1 MESTQTVGIA
11 RLVLYR
17 RERAVMLVPRDQGIT
32 LWTLRYGDEV
42 RDPDDYFDAIKPE
55 KPEAKLLSLALSM
68 IKERTRSEE
77 RRVGQESV
85 IPCRSRWTPQQ
96 QTKNYVDSWYQRL
109 AQNDRNTSERAEI
122 TG

>member
-1 MESTQTVGIA
+1 MRISDWSSDVCSSDLEAFSVIRSAMESTQTVGIA

-55 KPEAKLLSLALSM
+55 KPEAKLLSLALSL
-68 IKERTRSEE
+68 INERTE
-77 RRVGQESV
+77 RWDQNMVSDPEIGRASGRERVCKYG
-85 IPCRSRWTPQQ
+85 
-96 QTKNYVDSWYQRL
+96 
-109 AQNDRNTSERAEI
+109 
-122 TG
+122 

>member
-17 RERAVMLVPRDQGIT
+17 RVRAVMLVPRDQGIT

-55 KPEAKLLSLALSM
+55 KPEAKLLSLALSL
-68 IKERTRSEE
+68 IKERTE
-77 RRVGQESV
+77 RWDQKMVSDPVQDNLRKIIAARKKGA
-85 IPCRSRWTPQQ
+85 RKTPKADRKS
-96 QTKNYVDSWYQRL
+96 TRL
-109 AQNDRNTSERAEI
+109 NSSQ
-122 TG
+122 